1 MKENRFE
8 AGFNW
13 SDYRHMAPVHRQQ
26 YTIKREI
33 LSVEVGLIGRETRSF
48 PLYLVESVQE
58 NRSLLQRMMNL
69 TTIRFTMRDSNR
81 STVEL
86 INVFSDDG
94 CTYERLVDEVTASQR
109 RLMMRMP
116 FGSRQ
121 TFACLPDRSPW
132 HGAGPED
139 EDFFSD

>member
-8 AGFNW
+8 SGFTW

-33 LSVEVGLIGRETRSF
+33 LSVEVGLIGREKRSY
-48 PLYLVESVQE
+48 PLYLVESMQE

-69 TTIRFTMRDSNR
+69 TTIRFTLRDSSR

-94 CTYERLVDEVTASQR
+94 CTYERLMDEVAAVQR

-121 TFACLPDRSPW
+121 TLACLPERGWYSS
-132 HGAGPED
+132 GQED
-139 EDFFSD
+139 EDLFGD